1 LTHVKLIVVILPV
14 MMMLSII
21 PSGAAITL
29 SEPTEP
35 SIKVTIDKHAYAR
48 GDTITVHGSVK
59 YVTGNIPL
67 TVTIMS
73 PDTNLV
79 YITQVLVSHDGTF
92 AFPVK
97 VEGPLWRMFGTYTIS
112 VQYGFK
118 HISSQTTF
126 EFKEQSE
133 PTMNTF
139 NVKDHTSGQNFD
151 LNYTITGGTVKD
163 VSIEP
168 RDLSLIVK
176 VESTANGVIKL
187 QIPRLLIDAKMQS
200 NQDEPFLVLID
211 DDEIQ
216 SSMEEPSDFNY
227 RVLKIPFSKGDS
239 EIDIIGTTII
249 PEFSDI
255 VGMVFVTALAAPLIF
270 IMFVNL
276 KYGSKKLFIIPNV

>member
-1 LTHVKLIVVILPV
+1 

-118 HISSQTTF
+118 HISSQATF
-126 EFKEQSE
+126 EFEEQSE
-133 PTMNTF
+133 PIMNTF

-163 VSIEP
+163 ISIEP

-211 DDEIQ
+211 DDEIK
-216 SSMEEPSDFNY
+216 SSVEEPSDFNY